1 MVRWIYKDLYLLF
14 INFSLYINS
23 KIFSIITFT
32 PIRNS
37 YSKFSENDFK
47 YQTFSNYY
55 RRRFIIYQS
64 FLIVFR
70 KKHRYIPSK
79 QHHVKI
85 FINNSSISVFTEN
98 RWTTYQKLQKQ
109 TNVISTP
116 DSYPEVAVF
125 HTLFKSQSSRF
136 HPPLSKIQTTEVR
149 NLWKSNK
156 RNSDSLNHRICGRID
171 SSLVSLLFFS
181 PPSPNLFN
189 QRGPDN
195 CCVGWAIRD
204 RTCLGL
210 CVNLQ
215 TVLFRDSLRIFIPL
229 HLQFRFR
236 YLSNVLDFL
245 DGKPELEW
253 EDR

>member
-1 MVRWIYKDLYLLF
+1 MLIRKSVALLLLRKQGISILNSVKIIFNIRCSKIIAKEDL
-14 INFSLYINS
+14 LYIRVYL
-23 KIFSIITFT
+23 II
-32 PIRNS
+32 
-37 YSKFSENDFK
+37 
-47 YQTFSNYY
+47 
-55 RRRFIIYQS
+55 
-64 FLIVFR
+64 FR
-70 KKHRYIPSK
+70 KKQPYIPITSCRILQQYHAK
-79 QHHVKI
+79 N
-85 FINNSSISVFTEN
+85 FINNSSISVFTAN
-98 RWTTYQKLQKQ
+98 RWTTYQNLQKQ
-109 TNVISTP
+109 TNNAISIP
-116 DSYPEVAVF
+116 DPYPEVAVF

-136 HPPLSKIQTTEVR
+136 HPPLSKIQTREVR

-156 RNSDSLNHRICGRID
+156 GNSDSLNHRICGRID

-210 CVNLQ
+210 CVDLQ